1 MKLDIA
7 KLEDERCLVDF
18 RCGKRGLGH
27 IIVEAIVEKA
37 QNQDLAGC
45 QFLTVEALHTKDYSA
60 VGFYERCGFSPC
72 DYPNPNKDTLRMF
85 RTLYP
90 EQIVL

>member
-27 IIVEAIVEKA
+27 IIVEAIVEKHKIKIWPVA
-37 QNQDLAGC
+37 N
-45 QFLTVEALHTKDYSA
+45 S
-60 VGFYERCGFSPC
+60 
-72 DYPNPNKDTLRMF
+72 
-85 RTLYP
+85 
-90 EQIVL
+90 